1 MKKLI
6 IFDMDGTIYL
16 GKDLIDGTLETFNYL
31 NKNKIE
37 YVFFTNNSSHSLESY
52 YTKINNFGIKCS
64 LEKNFYSTT
73 EVLISYLKKNNIKDI
88 YVIANKFLKDKLT
101 DFNLIKTYQKDIKI
115 DAVVAAFTTELV
127 YDELRNA
134 ALYLET
140 TDAKFIATN
149 RDYRCPIEDGL
160 YIPDCGGMCEW
171 LRLTTGKVA
180 HDLGKPD
187 PEIINYFLEKY
198 HLSKEDILVVGDR
211 IYTDILVAVNAKV
224 DSVMVLS
231 GETKLEDLKKY
242 DYSPTYIISSIKELP
257 DLLKKI

>member
-16 GKDLIDGTLETFNYL
+16 GKDLIDGALETFKYL
-31 NKNKIE
+31 NKNSIE

-140 TDAKFIATN
+140 TDANFIATN

>member
-16 GKDLIDGTLETFNYL
+16 GKDLIDGALETFEYL
-31 NKNKIE
+31 NKNNIE
-37 YVFFTNNSSHSLESY
+37 YVFFTN
-52 YTKINNFGIKCS
+52 K
-64 LEKNFYSTT
+64 
-73 EVLISYLKKNNIKDI
+73 ISYLKKNNIKDI

-134 ALYLET
+134 ALFLET

-187 PEIINYFLEKY
+187 PE
-198 HLSKEDILVVGDR
+198 G
-211 IYTDILVAVNAKV
+211 IYVRGTAFRGKARGLAGICPEGHKGRCPDGQCCGTGAHEQRAQGRNL
-224 DSVMVLS
+224 L
-231 GETKLEDLKKY
+231 Y
-242 DYSPTYIISSIKELP
+242 DGS
-257 DLLKKI
+257 